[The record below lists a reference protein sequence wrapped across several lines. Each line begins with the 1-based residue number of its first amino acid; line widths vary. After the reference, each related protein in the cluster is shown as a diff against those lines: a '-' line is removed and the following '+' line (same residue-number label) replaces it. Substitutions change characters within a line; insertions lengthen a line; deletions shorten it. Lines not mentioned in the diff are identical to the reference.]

1 MLLAHGLGFSFDMID
16 AFPKLAASVIV
27 VLPGSFLV
35 LRGVVLWRD
44 RRRILKEKEA
54 ERTRRLQ

>member
-1 MLLAHGLGFSFDMID
+1 MID

-27 VLPGSFLV
+27 VLLPGSFLV